1 MVDTNRFKLGPECV
15 RLVSEV
21 AAILARRS
29 EDNVTHV
36 LEVTTYLPLDVQSVA
51 RILES
56 VEESEGGGVQRIQ
69 RGTLP
74 YFEFEDPDVYSL
86 RELDLDRGE
95 HLEEIQ
101 GLMRTINALKT
112 DEEWERKALDQ
123 HQVLRVAAGAK
134 SSTVELSY
142 FTSRLDLPSAK
153 IQSILNDFGAEGHIE
168 LHYDEDTDT
177 LSYTFPEFDYPE
189 ERYERNMSLQAEGEP
204 KETTSPIWAIIAL
217 ATLGLLVVILL
228 IKLSL

>member
-1 MVDTNRFKLGPECV
+1 MVDTNRFKLGPGCV

-36 LEVTTYLPLDVQSVA
+36 LEVTTYVPLDVQSVA

-56 VEESEGGGVQRIQ
+56 VEESEGGGVRRIQ

-95 HLEEIQ
+95 HFEDVQ

-112 DEEWERKALDQ
+112 DQDWERKALDQ

-134 SSTVELSY
+134 SPTVELSY

-177 LSYTFPEFDYPE
+177 LSYTFPEFDYPD
-189 ERYERNMSLQAEGEP
+189 ERFARNMSLQAEAEP
-204 KETTSPIWAIIAL
+204 KASNNPIWAIITL
-217 ATLGLLVVILL
+217 ATLGLLVVIVL